1 MCRPNLYQKSEKG
14 EKRSD
19 VKKFLNVCQAK
30 GWSIGMDFNKAT
42 NAISYALT
50 AITLYDP

>member
-1 MCRPNLYQKSEKG
+1 MYVKLKG
-14 EKRSD
+14 G
-19 VKKFLNVCQAK
+19 L
-30 GWSIGMDFNKAT
+30 GMDFNKAT